1 MEAVHVRDASLRLYN
16 NCTHLKKP
24 SEIIRH
30 LEDEFSK
37 AEIKLSNFPDLMLKE
52 PDRVWVL
59 LQAIP
64 NEVRQYVVLHG
75 KSGRWD
81 ELVDSCKFYEQQ
93 LRIVDAASMRQ
104 VEQQILC
111 PYCGK
116 KGHAKKDCWKWQRE
130 RGGKA
135 IPTGNPRVMEKE
147 KMVASAARGKAMRR
161 ASIKGMERAKMMEK
175 ERRRSSRR
183 TSAIGADRQVAMGAM
198 QAQMG
203 IEALQVA
210 ALRKGL
216 L

>member
-37 AEIKLSNFPDLMLKE
+37 E
-52 PDRVWVL
+52 
-59 LQAIP
+59 
-64 NEVRQYVVLHG
+64 YVVLHG

-93 LRIVDAASMRQ
+93 LRMVDAASMRQ

-130 RGGKA
+130 RGVKGDSKGKSKSDGKGKDGGKHSA
-135 IPTGNPRVMEKE
+135 GKGNEK
-147 KMVASAARGKAMRR
+147 GKH
-161 ASIKGMERAKMMEK
+161 KGDGKGKDDGK
-175 ERRRSSRR
+175 ERKRSSRR
-183 TSAIGADRQVAMGAM
+183 TSAIEADRQVAMEAM
-198 QAQMG
+198 
-203 IEALQVA
+203 
-210 ALRKGL
+210 
-216 L
+216 